1 MTGDAQAIRDLV
13 AKWLAASKAG
23 DLATVLGLM
32 ADDVLFLVPGREPF
46 GKAEFAGSSQAMK
59 DVRIDGTS
67 EIVELEVLGD
77 RAWMRTRLEVSMTPP
92 GGAPVVRSG
101 YTLSILRKEPDGRW
115 VIARD
120 ANLLG
125 PAGAA

>member
-1 MTGDAQAIRDLV
+1 MPSDAQAIRDLV

-23 DLATVLGLM
+23 DLTTLLGLM

-46 GKAEFAGSSQAMK
+46 GKAEFAGGTQAMK

>member
-1 MTGDAQAIRDLV
+1 MPSDAQAIRDLV

-23 DLATVLGLM
+23 DLTTLLGLM

-77 RAWMRTRLEVSMTPP
+77 RAWMRTRLEVSMTPT
-92 GGAPVVRSG
+92 GGAPMVRSG
-101 YTLSILRKEPDGRW
+101 YTLLRKEPDGRW

>member
-1 MTGDAQAIRDLV
+1 MPGDAQAIRDLV

-67 EIVELEVLGD
+67 EIVELEILGAW
-77 RAWMRTRLEVSMTPP
+77 AWMRTRLEVSMTPP

>member
-1 MTGDAQAIRDLV
+1 MPSDAQAIRDLV

-23 DLATVLGLM
+23 DLTTQLGLM

-46 GKAEFAGSSQAMK
+46 GKAEFAGGTQAMK

-67 EIVELEVLGD
+67 EIVELEILGAW
-77 RAWMRTRLEVSMTPP
+77 AWMRTRLEVSMTPP
-92 GGAPVVRSG
+92 GGAPMVRSG